1 MNELAELQKQL
12 KPSDATGATVLQIAY
27 HFAQRS
33 LCMENQLKGQK
44 ESSKHAHEIA
54 MSLIE
59 RQAFVIQQ

>member
-1 MNELAELQKQL
+1 
-12 KPSDATGATVLQIAY
+12 
-27 HFAQRS
+27 
-33 LCMENQLKGQK
+33 MENQLKGQK